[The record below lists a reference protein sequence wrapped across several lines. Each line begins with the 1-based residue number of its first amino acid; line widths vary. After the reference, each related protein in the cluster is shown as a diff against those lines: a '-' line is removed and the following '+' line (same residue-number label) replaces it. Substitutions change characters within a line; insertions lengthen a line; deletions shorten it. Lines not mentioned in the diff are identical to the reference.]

1 VWTIGHSRRSL
12 AELLALLRVH
22 GVSHVVDVRRYPRAR
37 RHPHFDG
44 GALGRELRAAGI
56 GYAHAPGLGGFRRPR
71 AGSANSGV
79 EPASRGYADYMQTDE
94 FAGHL
99 ATLTEAALRAPTA
112 IMCAEADPLHCH
124 RSFIADALAACG
136 IEVRHIL
143 GESSAVS
150 HALRQS
156 ARVAEGRVSY
166 PGPTQLF

>member
-1 VWTIGHSRRSL
+1 
-12 AELLALLRVH
+12 
-22 GVSHVVDVRRYPRAR
+22 
-37 RHPHFDG
+37 
-44 GALGRELRAAGI
+44 
-56 GYAHAPGLGGFRRPR
+56 
-71 AGSANSGV
+71 
-79 EPASRGYADYMQTDE
+79 MQTDE